1 MSLDLL
7 EKYAKIV
14 YYCSHCRLC
23 SIANYHEL
31 KDWKPICPSGE
42 YFKFESYFSSGRMEL
57 IRGLIEGKLK
67 NTTPETIKKIAF
79 GCQVCGGCYVQCKD
93 FTALGE
99 TQNQVHTFEDLRT
112 AIVDMYGPL
121 EKHKEMADDTTKDHN
136 PYKVSNET
144 RFDWLEGKK
153 IPEGKKTVYFAG
165 CTASFREPEIAK
177 ATVKLLEDLG
187 IEFSILGSDEWCC
200 SSPLLRTGQRS
211 VAMPLIEHN
220 YEVLKAK
227 GIETIITSCA
237 GCYQTLKND
246 YPKMLGKDLGIK
258 IVHSCE
264 IFDKKIK
271 KGELKLNGKSIK
283 ITYHDPCH
291 IARHA
296 NIRKAPRRV
305 LNNIPKV
312 VFEEFERHGKN
323 AWCCGAGG
331 GVRKA
336 FPDFANWTAEQ
347 RILEADQIEG
357 LEAIVSTCPFC
368 KSNLKATVDRMGRK
382 YKVID
387 LTELLLEC
395 Q

>member
-1 MSLDLL
+1 MSLDIL

-31 KDWKPICPSGE
+31 KDWMPICPSGE

-67 NTTPETIKKIAF
+67 NTTPETIKKIVFA
-79 GCQVCGGCYVQCKD
+79 CQVCGGCYVQCKD

-99 TQNQVHTFEDLRT
+99 TQNQVNTFEDLRT

-121 EKHKEMADDTTKDHN
+121 EKHKEMADDTVADHN
-136 PYKVSNET
+136 PYKEPHT
-144 RFDWLEGKK
+144 KRFAWLEGKEFSK
-153 IPEGKKTVYFAG
+153 DSNTLYFAG
-165 CTASFREPEIAK
+165 CTASYREQEIAK
-177 ATVKLLEDLG
+177 ATVDLLQAIGQDFTIFTDE
-187 IEFSILGSDEWCC
+187 EWCC
-200 SSPLLRTGQRS
+200 TSPLLRTGQRS
-211 VAMPLIEHN
+211 AAMPIIEHN
-220 YEVLKAK
+220 FKVFKDR
-227 GIETIITSCA
+227 GIKTIITSCA

-246 YPKMLGKDLGIK
+246 YPMMLGEKFDIK

-264 IFDKKIK
+264 LIDKKIK
-271 KGELKLNGKSIK
+271 KGELKLKGTNLKV
-283 ITYHDPCH
+283 TYHDPCH

-296 NIRKAPRRV
+296 NIRKSPRRV
-305 LNNIPKV
+305 LKAIPNLD
-312 VFEEFERHGKN
+312 FEEFKRHGKN

-336 FPDFANWTAEQ
+336 FPDFTNWTAEQ
-347 RILEADQIEG
+347 RILEADEIKD
-357 LEAIVSTCPFC
+357 LEVIVSTCPFC
-368 KSNLKATVDRMGRK
+368 KSNIKATVERMGRK

-387 LTELLLEC
+387 LTELVLDCL
-395 Q
+395 